1 MYDWSEAQPVQW
13 ASTAIATVLAGSRL
27 TAEWKLRFMND
38 PSWGALLGMTLE
50 INTWKQQH
58 RKQSER
64 DAHRQKAESRF
75 DFRAQSR
82 TLSRGR
88 LESPSFTMRDCFL
101 PLEGRPRLMDSFTEE
116 FLLPATPVYTVKDVT
131 AQIFIQAYANHLKKR
146 GKFVVPKWA
155 DLVKTGHGKTLAPH
169 DPDWLFLRAAA
180 MLRHLYLRPSCGVGA
195 FRKVFSCKTGN
206 KCIPGHTSKASGKII
221 RYILQQF
228 EAMGLVESRPDN
240 GRRLTKVGQKELD
253 VIARQCGVSAPA

>member
-1 MYDWSEAQPVQW
+1 M
-13 ASTAIATVLAGSRL
+13 
-27 TAEWKLRFMND
+27 
-38 PSWGALLGMTLE
+38 
-50 INTWKQQH
+50 
-58 RKQSER
+58 
-64 DAHRQKAESRF
+64 
-75 DFRAQSR
+75 
-82 TLSRGR
+82 SRGTHSLYR
-88 LESPSFTMRDCFL
+88 ME
-101 PLEGRPRLMDSFTEE
+101 SFTEE
-116 FLLPATPVYTVKDVT
+116 FLLPVTPVYTVKDVT
-131 AQIFIQAYANHLKKR
+131 ANTFIQAYANHLKKR

-169 DPDWLFLRAAA
+169 DPDWLFMRAAA

-195 FRKVFSCKTGN
+195 FRKVFSCKTGS

-253 VIARQCGVSAPA
+253 VIARQCGMSASA

>member
-1 MYDWSEAQPVQW
+1 M
-13 ASTAIATVLAGSRL
+13 
-27 TAEWKLRFMND
+27 AEGLRRSARGD
-38 PSWGALLGMTLE
+38 RVW
-50 INTWKQQH
+50 
-58 RKQSER
+58 ER
-64 DAHRQKAESRF
+64 SNCP
-75 DFRAQSR
+75 
-82 TLSRGR
+82 SRGEER
-88 LESPSFTMRDCFL
+88 FLTLVSFCDRAWCYSKPQRGAAGMESFAEEYGLPS
-101 PLEGRPRLMDSFTEE
+101 
-116 FLLPATPVYTVKDVT
+116 TPVYTVKDVM
-131 AQIFIQAYANHLKKR
+131 AQTFIQAYANHLKKR

-169 DPDWLFLRAAA
+169 DADWLFVRAAA

-253 VIARQCGVSAPA
+253 VIARQCGVSNSA